1 MDLCTAERNEKY
13 LIPQLHTWHDLSL
26 LDYGHLIDTCKQRKL
41 FESVNDQIC
50 KVKL

>member
-13 LIPQLHTWHDLSL
+13 FIPQLHTWHDPSLS
-26 LDYGHLIDTCKQRKL
+26 DYGHLIDTCKQRKL